1 MISFCKDN
9 ESFIQVQQ
17 TALFYATRDS
27 ESKDDVLDV
36 LQYLFDEKGINVNLV
51 DEVILAR
58 FSSAPT
64 LYFDLCRRD
73 EMLCITLH
81 RYRLSNQ
88 LLIY

>member
-27 ESKDDVLDV
+27 ESEDDVLDV
-36 LQYLFDEKGINVNLV
+36 LQYLVDEKGINVNLV

-64 LYFDLCRRD
+64 Y
-73 EMLCITLH
+73 I
-81 RYRLSNQ
+81 
-88 LLIY
+88 LIYTDETKCFASRCTDIDSQISY